1 VIERLNA
8 LPNVVVRFSSDSVV
22 GHTVTGKNTSTIA
35 PNFHIKSLPKS
46 FMKCNAQDQEGQCK
60 SCRHCWDKKI
70 KVVVYPSHGQR
81 IRTVLKERG
90 LTQ

>member
-1 VIERLNA
+1 
-8 LPNVVVRFSSDSVV
+8 
-22 GHTVTGKNTSTIA
+22 
-35 PNFHIKSLPKS
+35 
-46 FMKCNAQDQEGQCK
+46 MKCNAQDQEGQCK

-90 LTQ
+90 LTQWNNQENPSQTKC